1 MKFVSVVGARPQ
13 FIKLAPVS
21 RAVRAAGHHEVI
33 VHTGQH
39 YDEAMSGA
47 FFVELE
53 IPAPDYDLEIG
64 SGQHG
69 AQTGRMLAALET
81 VLERER
87 PDGVI
92 VFGDTNSTLAA
103 ALAAVKLHI
112 PVGHVEAGLRS
123 FDRAMP
129 EEINRVVTDH
139 VASQL
144 YCPTQTAVEHL
155 RDEGVLAG
163 VVLTGDVMY
172 DMLTR
177 MGPRI
182 TQRAPSLLSDLGVV
196 ARGFTLATV
205 HRAAS
210 TDDRAHLGSIM
221 TGLAR
226 LETPVILPAHPRT
239 RKLLS
244 AYGLTPA
251 PQVRL
256 IEPLGYLDMLTLT
269 ARASRVVTDSGGLQK
284 EAFLLG
290 TPCVTL
296 RDTTEWPET
305 IAVGWNT
312 LVAFD
317 PDALLAAWSA
327 EPPARPSVNPYGDG
341 DAAQRIAASLAN
353 WPAHL

>member
-1 MKFVSVVGARPQ
+1 VKFVTVVGARPQ

-21 RAVRAAGHHEVI
+21 RALREAGHQEII

-39 YDEAMSGA
+39 YDEKMSGA

-64 SGQHG
+64 SGSHG
-69 AQTGRMLAALET
+69 AQTGRMLAAIEDTL
-81 VLERER
+81 LRER

-92 VFGDTNSTLAA
+92 VFGDTNSTLAG

-139 VASQL
+139 ISSRL
-144 YCPTQTAVEHL
+144 YCPTKVACEHL
-155 RDEGVLAG
+155 RDEGVTQG
-163 VVLTGDVMY
+163 VELTGDVMY
-172 DMLTR
+172 DMLRR
-177 MGPRI
+177 MRPRLD
-182 TQRAPSLLSDLGVV
+182 QRAPELLRELGV
-196 ARGFTLATV
+196 AAGGFTLVTA

-210 TDDRAHLGSIM
+210 TDDPKTLGRIIE
-221 TGLAR
+221 GLGR
-226 LETPVILPAHPRT
+226 LESPVIFPVHPRT
-239 RKLLS
+239 RKLLDQ
-244 AYGLTPA
+244 YGLTLGPR
-251 PQVRL
+251 VRA
-256 IEPLGYLDMLTLT
+256 IEPLGYTDMLTLT
-269 ARASRVVTDSGGLQK
+269 ATASRVVTDSGGVQK

-305 IAVGWNT
+305 VEVGWNT
-312 LVAFD
+312 LVASD
-317 PDALLAAWSA
+317 PDALLAAWSMPR
-327 EPPARPSVNPYGDG
+327 PPRPAINPYGDG
-341 DAAQRIAASLAN
+341 AAAERIAASLAS
-353 WPAHL
+353 WPSHM

>member
-1 MKFVSVVGARPQ
+1 MKIVSVVGARPQ

-21 RAVRAAGHHEVI
+21 RAIRAAGHHEII

-39 YDEAMSGA
+39 YDERMSGA

-69 AQTGRMLAALET
+69 EQTGRMLAAIED
-81 VLERER
+81 VLLRER

-129 EEINRVVTDH
+129 EEVNRVLTDH
-139 VASQL
+139 ISSRL
-144 YCPTQTAVEHL
+144 YCPTQTAVAHL
-155 RDEGVLAG
+155 RDEGVTAG
-163 VVLTGDVMY
+163 VELTGDVMY
-172 DMLTR
+172 DMLRQMQPR
-177 MGPRI
+177 MLD
-182 TQRAPSLLSDLGVV
+182 RAPTLLAALGVEPK
-196 ARGFTLATV
+196 RFTLATV

-210 TDDRAHLGSIM
+210 TDDPATLGRIVS
-221 TGLAR
+221 GLAR
-226 LETPVILPAHPRT
+226 LESPVIFPIHPRT
-239 RKLLS
+239 RKLIDQ
-244 AYGLTPA
+244 YGLTVGA
-251 PQVRL
+251 LVNI
-256 IEPLGYLDMLTLT
+256 IEPVGYLDMLTLT
-269 ARASRVVTDSGGLQK
+269 ASAHRMVTDSGGVQK

-305 IAVGWNT
+305 IEVGWNV
-312 LVAFD
+312 LVASD
-317 PDALLAAWSA
+317 PDALLAAWRA
-327 EPPARPSVNPYGDG
+327 NPPARPPVNPYGEG
-341 DAAQRIAASLAN
+341 DAARRIAASLSA
-353 WPAHL
+353 WPSRV